1 MSKQKFDPHAPI
13 GEGPARTAPVA
24 KPEPKPAP
32 TFKYFA
38 KAHRSGYGRD
48 GHKFSGSAAPFQGEP
63 TDRQKADPYIQWYL
77 NDGGLPGR
85 EVTTWD
91 KEQTLLD
98 CDRVRLAADRE
109 LRKKLKAQQEHK
121 DNI

>member
-32 TFKYFA
+32 KFKYFA
-38 KAHRSGYGRD
+38 KAHRSGYGRG
-48 GHKFSGSAAPFQGEP
+48 GHKFSSRPAPFPGEP
-63 TDRQKADPYIQWYL
+63 TDVQKVDPYITWYA

-85 EVTTWD
+85 EITKWD
-91 KEQTLLD
+91 KKQTLLD
-98 CDRVRLAADRE
+98 HDRTRQAADRE
-109 LRKKLKAQQEHK
+109 LRKKLRADREHR